1 MQNLQNHEN
10 QMSTRSELFSD
21 ELEKKLIGIAFA
33 KPEVVDYWVALKPEH
48 FYFPAHAAIFQKL
61 REMRY
66 SGQEISPITF
76 TVDFENTKK
85 FDDFGGVKKYL
96 IGCVSLAVSDFTAND
111 HRALA
116 QRITDLYRRRELTE
130 IAKSALESVG
140 NLDNPLDK
148 EIENLTAYISQLQ
161 RSNVNKGFRDEKEIA
176 ESILQAMKDSRL
188 PYGTGIAKLDE
199 AMDGGLYPGK
209 SYGFAARKK
218 VGKTIMAGTISHN
231 LSLHGVKH
239 LFICGEMSPEEI
251 HQRTIARRLNAFPS
265 AFRSG
270 YGKSDDFQ
278 RKLAIEAVT
287 SQRNTIYFNAPG
299 LTFNEL
305 RSICIAAVNQK
316 NISGLI
322 LDYWQL
328 VGGKDHK
335 KSTAE
340 HLDEVA
346 QWLADFCRK
355 NGIWS
360 ICMAQINQEGNTRG
374 GEGLRLAFDQV
385 YQIHREDLT
394 AGTAWLEMLDTRY
407 TRWFNIG
414 DKETPGLILN
424 EHGPFFEQAA

>member
-1 MQNLQNHEN
+1 MQSLQNHEKP
-10 QMSTRSELFSD
+10 MSSRSELFSD
-21 ELEKKLIGIAFA
+21 ELEKKLIGIAFT
-33 KPEVVDYWVALKPEH
+33 KPELVDYWTFLKPEY
-48 FYFPAHAAIFQKL
+48 FYFQAHASIFQKL
-61 REMRY
+61 KEMRY
-66 SGQEISPITF
+66 SGQEISPLTF
-76 TVDFENTKK
+76 TVSLENTKK
-85 FDDFGGVKKYL
+85 FDDFGGIKKYL
-96 IGCVSLAVSDFTAND
+96 IGCVSLAASDYSVND
-111 HRALA
+111 HKALA
-116 QRITDLYRRRELTE
+116 LRITDLYRRRELTE
-130 IAKSALESVG
+130 MAMAAIASVG

-148 EIENLTAYISQLQ
+148 EIENITANVSQLQ
-161 RSNVNKGFRDEKEIA
+161 RSNVNKGFRDEKEIT
-176 ESILQAMKDSRL
+176 ESILQALKDTRR
-188 PYGTGIAKLDE
+188 PYSTGLAKLDE

-231 LSLHGVKH
+231 LSQQGVKH

-265 AFRSG
+265 AFRSD
-270 YGKSDDFQ
+270 YGKSSDFQ
-278 RKLAIEAVT
+278 RKLATEAVQ
-287 SQRNTIYFNAPG
+287 SQRNTIYYNAPG

-316 NISGLI
+316 GISGLI

-346 QWLADFCRK
+346 QWMADFCRK

-374 GEGLRLAFDQV
+374 GEGMRLAFDQV

-407 TRWFNIG
+407 TRWLNIG
-414 DKETPGLILN
+414 DKENAGLILN
-424 EHGPFFEQAA
+424 EHGPYFEQT